1 MLKYRMP
8 IKRMQSSFWMIG
20 TLILLVV
27 ILLMTLVYLQT
38 GDKSV
43 KSERQQPSMIQQ
55 QPQVIVIDKTEKDR
69 LPVYP
74 TNLPKYS
81 SPEYQQVGILT
92 SNETDKEPIVLPLY
106 GRKLYN
112 RSDRWQYYTATDKN
126 NMIRLPLNYE
136 NRDCEDDVGCKELY
150 SGDKLS
156 VDIYQGRSFT
166 ATIYRTDSPRY
177 FAESY

>member
-1 MLKYRMP
+1 MA
-8 IKRMQSSFWMIG
+8 IKKNQSTFWMIITI
-20 TLILLVV
+20 TLLIIV
-27 ILLMTLVYLQT
+27 LLMALVYLQSNKQKPPQT
-38 GDKSV
+38 AVVTST
-43 KSERQQPSMIQQ
+43 
-55 QPQVIVIDKTEKDR
+55 QPQVIVIDKTEKER

-150 SGDKLS
+150 TGDKLS

-166 ATIYRTDSPRY
+166 ATIYRTDSPHY
-177 FAESY
+177 FADSY